1 MHYVEALP
9 APSKA
14 NGELVLLIH
23 GFPQTCY
30 QYRHVLTP
38 LAQAGFHVVAP
49 DYRGAGRTSRPR
61 LGYDKATMAQDLLT
75 LVREHL
81 CFAAPVHLVG
91 HYIGGMVA
99 HAWAAQWPETL
110 HSVVWGEA
118 CLPGSAFYERTKAS
132 IDKFHFI
139 FHRLP
144 DGLAERLVQGN
155 EEAYL
160 QQFFDR
166 LIHNTDAITADDL
179 AEYVG
184 AYSQPDAMR
193 AAMDIYRALPEDA
206 RWNIECKATLG
217 KSKVPCLLLHGKQSD
232 HDQDAMALG
241 DQFYSQ
247 FSCDSVSESGH
258 YVAEENPTGF
268 CQRAFAI
275 WAGRAGR
282 QCQCSLMR
290 SWSKAAPA
298 AFLRTRDCLY

>member
-1 MHYVEALP
+1 MDAITIRSRFANLRIEDGQTLRMHYIEALP

-14 NGELVLLIH
+14 NGGLVLLIH
-23 GFPQTCY
+23 GFPQTCH

-61 LGYDKATMAQDLLT
+61 SGYEKATMAHDLLT
-75 LVREHL
+75 LVRDHL
-81 CFAAPVHLVG
+81 RIATPIHLVG
-91 HYIGGMVA
+91 HDIGGMVA
-99 HAWAAQWPETL
+99 HAWTTQWPETL

-118 CLPGSAFYERTKAS
+118 CLPGSPFYERTKAS
-132 IDKFHFI
+132 IEKFHFL

-144 DGLAERLVQGN
+144 NGLAEQLVQGK

-166 LIHNTDAITADDL
+166 LIHNAGAITADDL
-179 AEYVG
+179 AEYVR

-206 RWNIECKATLG
+206 TWNVECRATLG
-217 KSKVPCLLLHGKQSD
+217 KSKVPCLLLNGKQSD
-232 HDQDAMALG
+232 HDQEATGLG

-247 FSCDSVSESGH
+247 FTCDSVAESGH

-268 CQRAFAI
+268 VNALLRFWQVDSAI
-275 WAGRAGR
+275 AG
-282 QCQCSLMR
+282 
-290 SWSKAAPA
+290 
-298 AFLRTRDCLY
+298 

>member
-1 MHYVEALP
+1 MDAVTTRSRFANLRIEGGQTLRMHYIEALP

-14 NGELVLLIH
+14 DPGFVLLIH
-23 GFPQTCY
+23 GFPQTCH

-61 LGYDKATMAQDLLT
+61 SGYEKAILAHDLLT
-75 LVREHL
+75 LVRDHL
-81 CFAAPVHLVG
+81 CITKPIHLVG
-91 HYIGGMVA
+91 HDIGGMVA

-118 CLPGSAFYERTKAS
+118 CLPGSSFYERTKTS
-132 IDKFHFI
+132 IEKFHFL

-144 DGLAERLVQGN
+144 NGLAEQLVQGK

-166 LIHNTDAITADDL
+166 LLHNAGAITGDDL
-179 AEYVG
+179 AEYVR

-206 RWNIECKATLG
+206 TWNVQRRATHG
-217 KSKVPCLLLHGKQSD
+217 KSTVPCLLLNGKHGD
-232 HDQDAMALG
+232 HDQEANGLG

-247 FSCDSVSESGH
+247 FTCDSVPESGH

-268 CQRAFAI
+268 ANA
-275 WAGRAGR
+275 
-282 QCQCSLMR
+282 L
-290 SWSKAAPA
+290 
-298 AFLRTRDCLY
+298 LRFWQVESDSAR